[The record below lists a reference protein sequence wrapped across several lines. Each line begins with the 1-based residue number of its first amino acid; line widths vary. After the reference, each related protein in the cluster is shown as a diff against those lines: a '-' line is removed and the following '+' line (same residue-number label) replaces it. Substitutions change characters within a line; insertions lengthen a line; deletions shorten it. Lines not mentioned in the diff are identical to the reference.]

1 MAGVDMSQFITA
13 KSDQLNADDLLGGP
27 ITVRVTG
34 VRGTNDKDQP
44 IAISYEGDQG
54 KPYKPGK
61 SMRRVLVHF
70 WGKEADAYL
79 GRFMTLYRDPDV
91 TFGKIKVGGIRI
103 GAMSDIEAGEV
114 ALTATKGSKK
124 LFSVGVLRQSEGQ
137 GNGGRRQ
144 GNTMAENVDLYIAA
158 ISDPKVVATLDDL
171 RDYQSDDRRAKWI
184 ESVAERNPEQH
195 ARIVEANGKRFA
207 ELSPPAEDNDDDT
220 SDNDREDDDPPGEDD
235 DDDTFPG
242 DR

>member
-27 ITVRVTG
+27 ITVRVIG

-79 GRFMTLYRDPDV
+79 GRSMTLYRDPDV

-137 GNGGRRQ
+137 GNGGRRRM
-144 GNTMAENVDLYIAA
+144 TTAEQVDAYADALAKIESLTDLAEYQADPARVKWRDKIKESEPERFEVIVGLERARFEA
-158 ISDPKVVATLDDL
+158 ISGGAGTDD
-171 RDYQSDDRRAKWI
+171 DAGDDDR
-184 ESVAERNPEQH
+184 QD
-195 ARIVEANGKRFA
+195 GG
-207 ELSPPAEDNDDDT
+207 PPVD
-220 SDNDREDDDPPGEDD
+220 DD